1 MQYIIT
7 HGGMEM
13 HRKLCESMLETI
25 GKTPLVNLSR
35 LTKNLDG
42 NIFAKLEYISP
53 GLSKKDRVALQMI
66 EDAEKSGKLVKGQP
80 VVELTSGNMGTGL
93 AIVCK
98 LKGYK
103 FIAVMSKGNSIERA
117 KMMKAFGADVVLV
130 DQMPDSVP
138 GKVTGEDLEL
148 VEIEAQRIT
157 RELGAFRA
165 DQFFNQSAVDAGE
178 MEGLEIIKQL
188 NGERLDAFVD
198 FMGTGGSCI
207 GVSKALKKVFPD
219 IKCFG
224 VEPENAPYYK
234 EGNFRNGKHRIQG
247 GGYNMELNFLE
258 KNRDILDGFIIVT
271 DEEALSAS
279 RKLAN
284 EECIFAG
291 YSSGANTAAALKL
304 LQEDFKG
311 KNIVILTPDSGT
323 KYLST
328 NLWNL

>member
-1 MQYIIT
+1 MYK
-7 HGGMEM
+7 
-13 HRKLCESMLETI
+13 KLCESMLDTI

-35 LTKNLDG
+35 LTKDLEG
-42 NIFAKLEYISP
+42 NIFAKLEYLSP

-66 EDAEKSGKLVKGQP
+66 EDAEKSGKLVMGQP

-103 FIAVMSKGNSIERA
+103 FIAVISKGNSIERA
-117 KMMKAFGADVVLV
+117 KMMKAFDAEVVLV
-130 DQMPDSVP
+130 DQMPDSIP
-138 GKVTGEDLEL
+138 GKVTGKDLEL

-157 RELGAFRA
+157 KELGAFRA
-165 DQFFNQSAVDAGE
+165 DQFFNQSTVDAGE
-178 MEGLEIIKQL
+178 MKIGFEIIEQL
-188 NGERLDAFVD
+188 NGERVDAFVD

-207 GVSKALKKVFPD
+207 GVSKALKKAFPN

-234 EGNFRNGKHRIQG
+234 EGDIGNGKHRIQG
-247 GGYNMELNFLE
+247 GGYNMTLNFLE
-258 KNRDILDGFIIVT
+258 NNKGILDGFITVT

-291 YSSGANTAAALKL
+291 YSSGANISAALKL
-304 LQEDFKG
+304 LQRDFKG

-328 NLWNL
+328 ELWDI